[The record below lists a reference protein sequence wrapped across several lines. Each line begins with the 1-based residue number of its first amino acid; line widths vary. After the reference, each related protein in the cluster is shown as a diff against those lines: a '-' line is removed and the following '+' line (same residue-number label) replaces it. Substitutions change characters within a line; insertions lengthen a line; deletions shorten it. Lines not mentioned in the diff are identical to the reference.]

1 MMIKRVLRLLAT
13 LLGVVAL
20 GACTTMTPN
29 ECKVANWAEVGLR
42 DGLAGEPLS
51 TLNDRVRDCA
61 EAKVGVD
68 TPRYLQGRDQGL
80 VSYCRVENAVRV
92 GLDGKSYRGVCPV
105 TVDAEFRR
113 RFHVGREV
121 HEARGDLRN
130 LEARRTTLE
139 TRLRDAKTDEDR
151 RRIRDELTD
160 LDRDMRRAR
169 DRLRDAE
176 SNLDRLRMR

>member
-1 MMIKRVLRLLAT
+1 MAAILWRWLAVLACVT
-13 LLGVVAL
+13 LL

-29 ECKVANWAEVGLR
+29 ECQVAKWAEVGLR

-51 TLNDRVRDCA
+51 VLNDRIRDCA

-80 VSYCRVENAVRV
+80 VSYCRMENAVRL

-105 TVDAEFRR
+105 MVDPEFRR
-113 RFHVGREV
+113 RFQVGREV
-121 HEARGDLRN
+121 HDARGELRN
-130 LEARRTTLE
+130 LDGRRTTLE
-139 TRLRDAKTDEDR
+139 TRLRDAKTDEDK
-151 RRIRDELTD
+151 RRIRDELGD

-176 SNLDRLRMR
+176 RNLDRMR

>member
-1 MMIKRVLRLLAT
+1 MIVKRLWWRVAAALGVALLA
-13 LLGVVAL
+13 GCA
-20 GACTTMTPN
+20 TMTPN

-51 TLNDRVRDCA
+51 VLNDRVRDCA
-61 EAKVGVD
+61 EAKVAVD

-80 VSYCRVENAVRV
+80 VSYCRLDNAVRV
-92 GLDGKSYRGVCPV
+92 ALDGKSYRGVCPV
-105 TVDAEFRR
+105 TVDGEFRR
-113 RFHVGREV
+113 RFNVAREV
-121 HEARGDLRN
+121 HQARGDLRT

-139 TRLRDAKTDEDR
+139 SRLRDAKTDEER

-176 SNLDRLRMR
+176 GNLDRMRWR